1 MYFFKDRHK
10 NTQLTNDTMGLDIG
24 SAMLKWVIFGPGDV
38 YYELKNYAIAAIPQC
53 LDYKQVKDVS
63 RMVAILK
70 RTLLEKTRVKNCV
83 LNIPDHLVCSK
94 WIQIDH
100 SAYENLDEIIAIL
113 AEQSIPYPLKDLYFD
128 YQRFYPAQ
136 QNQDNFKVLLAAC
149 RKEHLDFR
157 LDIVHQANLTPIAV
171 ELSSQAI
178 VRANYYF
185 YPENR
190 YENRMF
196 LEVGA
201 NQLTLLFLDK
211 SKEAVCFNEKLLN
224 TQSKES
230 ILLQIKRCIKRYFLA
245 FPGCSLNK
253 LFFIGFNRSLLRYLC
268 KKLDGFLALKTQVL
282 NYEQSLKCSYE
293 LDKNKLSNS
302 LSGLFISCGLALSP
316 YLDFFILL
324 GAYS

>member
-1 MYFFKDRHK
+1 MYFFKDRHQ

-38 YYELKNYAIAAIPQC
+38 SCELKNYAIAAIPKC
-53 LDYKQVKDVS
+53 VDYNQKKDAS
-63 RMVAILK
+63 RMVTILK

-83 LNIPDHLVCSK
+83 LNMPDHLVCSK

-113 AEQSIPYPLKDLYFD
+113 AERSIPYPLKDLYFD
-128 YQRFYPAQ
+128 YQSFSPAQ
-136 QNQDNFKVLLAAC
+136 QDRDNFKVLLVAC
-149 RKEHLDFR
+149 RKEQLDFR
-157 LDIVHQANLTPIAV
+157 LDIIHQANLIPIAV
-171 ELSSQAI
+171 ELNSQAI

-211 SKEAVCFNEKLLN
+211 SKEAVCFNERLLN
-224 TQSKES
+224 TQDKES

-245 FPGCSLNK
+245 FPDCSLHK
-253 LFFIGFNRSLLRYLC
+253 LFFIGFNRSLLRYLI
-268 KKLDGFLALKTQVL
+268 KKLDGFLALNAQIL
-282 NYEQSLKCSYE
+282 DYEQTLKCSYE
-293 LDKNKLSNS
+293 LNKNKLVNS
-302 LSGLFISCGLALSP
+302 LPGLFISCGLALSP
-316 YLDFFILL
+316 YQDFSISMR
-324 GAYS
+324 ACS